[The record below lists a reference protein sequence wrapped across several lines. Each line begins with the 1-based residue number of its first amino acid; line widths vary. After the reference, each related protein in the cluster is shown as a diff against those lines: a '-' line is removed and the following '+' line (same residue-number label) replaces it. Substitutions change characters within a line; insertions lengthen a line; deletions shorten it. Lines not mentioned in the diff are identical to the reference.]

1 MIVELAVSS
10 RILDLK
16 RVVMTK
22 NAANKTKLATLDVMA
37 TLMLNFLSLYYSF
50 SNWQHVIARNL
61 KKSLIQLDANLLSIL
76 LLFNWL
82 TLEYIDQSDFDNKFQ
97 SIPIAFKAVVGT
109 FLGVAGCI
117 SVSKLRNSAFMQ
129 TERQLFKSDEIESQ
143 RSSLVS

>member
-50 SNWQHVIARNL
+50 FNWQHVIAGNL

-76 LLFNWL
+76 
-82 TLEYIDQSDFDNKFQ
+82 
-97 SIPIAFKAVVGT
+97 VGH
-109 FLGVAGCI
+109 
-117 SVSKLRNSAFMQ
+117 R
-129 TERQLFKSDEIESQ
+129 
-143 RSSLVS
+143 